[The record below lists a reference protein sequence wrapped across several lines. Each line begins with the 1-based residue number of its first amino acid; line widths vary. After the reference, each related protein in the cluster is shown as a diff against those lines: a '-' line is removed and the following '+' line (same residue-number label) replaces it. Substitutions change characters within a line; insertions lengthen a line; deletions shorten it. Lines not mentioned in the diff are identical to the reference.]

1 MAAILLTLVLLA
13 ALLPRALAAGRMD
26 LNRELQLHLSY
37 QKDGAALAGA
47 QVSIYRVAEME
58 ETGALTATKEFG
70 AFSVDIR
77 GKNDEKWR
85 ELAATM
91 EAAVLRDKMQSFAFG
106 RTDVDGKLLF
116 PQKGGSKLI
125 PGLYLV
131 RTDRLQQGGYWYDS
145 APFFVMLPEQEK
157 KKQRMGL

>member
-1 MAAILLTLVLLA
+1 MQKRGMAAILLTLVLLA
-13 ALLPRALAAGRMD
+13 ALLPRALAAGRVD

-47 QVSIYRVAEME
+47 QASIYRVAEME

-91 EAAVLRDKMQSFAFG
+91 EAAVLPAEPMWTESSCFRKKA
-106 RTDVDGKLLF
+106 
-116 PQKGGSKLI
+116 
-125 PGLYLV
+125 
-131 RTDRLQQGGYWYDS
+131 DRSSCRGCISCGQIGFSRAAIGTIARRS
-145 APFFVMLPEQEK
+145 S
-157 KKQRMGL
+157 